1 MLITKEKQVNKMSKC
16 VFMDRDGVLNKELD
30 RHILKIEEFIIPEDV
45 PNGLKRLKDAGYK
58 LVVVTNQ
65 SGIARK
71 YYDDKLVDDCHDLLQ
86 EACGNLIDQ
95 FYYAPL
101 VDSVSKSLMRKP
113 DSLMLEKG
121 MAKFNVDPAQSWMVG
136 DKERDLI
143 PAKKL
148 GIRRIQLMAMVE
160 KSELAEVVAHTFT
173 EVVDAILGED

>member
-1 MLITKEKQVNKMSKC
+1 MLRLNENRANKMNKC
-16 VFMDRDGVLNKELD
+16 VFMDRDGVLNQELG

-45 PNGLKRLKDAGYK
+45 PNGLKRLKEAGYK
-58 LVVVTNQ
+58 LVVVTSQ

-86 EACGNLIDQ
+86 QACGGIIDQ

-121 MAKFNVDPAQSWMVG
+121 LAKFNIDPEQSWMVG

-160 KSELAEVVAHTFT
+160 ESELAELVTHNFT
-173 EVVDAILGED
+173 EVVDAILGES